1 MNATNVNST
10 NGNFAT
16 VNATTATS
24 PRSTQTD
31 VNATNVNSTNG
42 NFTTVNA
49 TDVNATNVNATNG
62 KFTTVTTTGNTN
74 VGGNLTVT
82 GQSNLNGGA
91 NISNHLTV
99 APATFVDMGNNR
111 VQNVAAPIAPTDAA
125 NKAYVDTG
133 LAAAFKEIDRNTQGI
148 AIAMAMSGL
157 VMPEGKNFALGAN
170 LGFFDN
176 KQAIAIQGAI
186 RLTPYVMVNGGL
198 GFGLDDASTVGG
210 RVGAQVAW

>member
-1 MNATNVNST
+1 MNATNVN
-10 NGNFAT
+10 G
-16 VNATTATS
+16 
-24 PRSTQTD
+24 
-31 VNATNVNSTNG
+31 TNG
-42 NFTTVNA
+42 NFTTL
-49 TDVNATNVNATNG
+49 
-62 KFTTVTTTGNTN
+62 TTTGNTN

-99 APATFVDMGNNR
+99 APATFVDMGSNR

-125 NKAYVDTG
+125 NKAYVDSG
-133 LAAAFKEIDRNTQGI
+133 LSAAFKDIDKNTQGI

-157 VMPEGKNFALGAN
+157 VMPDGKNFALGAN

-176 KQAIAIQGAI
+176 KQAIAIQGAM
-186 RLTPYVMVNGGL
+186 RLTPYVMVNGGI
-198 GFGLDDASTVGG
+198 GFGFDDASTVGG